1 MRTLR
6 SMKRDGLVVRV
17 TPEVWG
23 ALTVLVGTIAA
34 FLVLAI
40 IRY

>member
-1 MRTLR
+1 MNTLR
-6 SMKRDGLVVRV
+6 SMKRDGLVVRI
-17 TPEVWG
+17 TPQIWG

-34 FLVLAI
+34 LVMLAI